1 MLRIKTTQKK
11 QIKHQDTQNTCLFCT
26 LFCDT
31 GSGNKE
37 SAWMMNQSVCSIP
50 RITLQ
55 TCKVSGIQDSRLWE
69 KLFESQSKIQD
80 SRFWEALFESQ
91 ALSLDEGS
99 LDSKSFIRIL
109 NLEPWIGTESWI
121 LNPENCANFA
131 TFYGPNILHSS
142 FIFVKSYYMVRQILI

>member
-1 MLRIKTTQKK
+1 M
-11 QIKHQDTQNTCLFCT
+11 
-26 LFCDT
+26 

-109 NLEPWIGTESWI
+109 NLEPWIGIKKVFLRILSLESRKLCKLCNVFWTQYFTFKFYLCEII
-121 LNPENCANFA
+121 L
-131 TFYGPNILHSS
+131 YGPSNSYIKHHFGKRSSNI
-142 FIFVKSYYMVRQILI
+142 